1 MDDLNVVMEEM
12 NKDADGSGW
21 PLLKDTLQ
29 IEAEA
34 HDCIDMLGR
43 PTD

>member
-12 NKDADGSGW
+12 NKNGSGG

-34 HDCIDMLGR
+34 HGCIDMLGR